1 QSLTNLGFGDIVEQG
16 DLPTAPRQHQ
26 TQPARDRF
34 LIVAHDGD
42 QILNG
47 PTLWTDRQTKPPQH
61 THLPLGQFSWDEAAA
76 FREPT
81 GANHPGRN
89 RLAVQ
94 PCTISGHGLESM
106 RKSVP
111 IVEDGPQTSFFP
123 LILLNDLRLK
133 LTAPGDDMTNGFRL
147 PAQDR

>member
-1 QSLTNLGFGDIVEQG
+1 
-16 DLPTAPRQHQ
+16 
-26 TQPARDRF
+26 
-34 LIVAHDGD
+34 
-42 QILNG
+42 
-47 PTLWTDRQTKPPQH
+47 LWTDRQTKPPQH

-111 IVEDGPQTSFFP
+111 VVKDGSQTSLLP
-123 LILLNDLRLK
+123 LVLLNDLRLE
-133 LTAPGDDMTNGFRL
+133 LTTAGNNVTNGFGL
-147 PAQDR
+147 PAQDRIGTSLQVCQELRIEDYAILDDFSQTAAVFAV